1 MKVKEESEKAD
12 LKLYIQKIKIMAS
25 GPITSWQIDVKKWK
39 QWQILLSW
47 APKSPWTVTAVM
59 TLKYTCS
66 LGGKPYKPRQCIKKQ
81 RHYFADKSPYNQGY
95 GFSSSYVWM

>member
-1 MKVKEESEKAD
+1 M
-12 LKLYIQKIKIMAS
+12 
-25 GPITSWQIDVKKWK
+25 TSRQIDGKKWK

-81 RHYFADKSPYNQGY
+81 RHYFADKSPYGQNY
-95 GFSSSYVWM
+95 GFSSTHVWM